1 VYLYSSKPRLVSL
14 SYVLTLTTSVAAV
27 VSVTATT
34 AFAQS
39 ASELPALEVEA
50 AAKKKAARKKPTSE
64 PQAAVTKDTS
74 GTADPDAP
82 VVFSANRTPTDYA
95 KVGSSVSVITE
106 KDIDAQSK
114 TFLQDYLQQVPGV
127 AVTSTGGAGSQ
138 TTFQIRGLNQNYIK
152 VLVDGMDLSDPSG
165 TQTFTHLEHL
175 MVGDTAQIEVL
186 KGSQSTLYGG
196 DAVAGVISLDTKY
209 ATKPGLF
216 QSGGAEYGTYNAWRG
231 SYSTGYADANGSNV
245 AFTVQGL
252 QTDGFSVGAY
262 GTEDDGYRNTTFSG
276 RGEYKLSDE
285 VTVFFAARNLDAR
298 FEYDSSSGYD
308 KTHVVETSQQAGRVG
323 ANVSLFNGAFVNTF
337 AIQGMQN
344 ERYNVDQDFGG
355 SAFDGDR
362 VKGEYRG
369 TLSFNRWLAIVG
381 GVDWERVGYESTWDS
396 RKSVDMT
403 SPYAQMIVE
412 PIEGLVLT
420 AGGRIDDHSLFGQ
433 HDTHRF
439 TAAYQIAHTETR
451 FHASYGTGF
460 RAPSLYELYSPFG
473 GSVDFQPETS
483 ESWDI
488 GFDQG
493 FMRNRFGFG
502 ATYFDID
509 LNNRITYNSATWSY
523 QQTPG
528 LTRSNGVELTAFAK
542 LSPTAIVNAGYTYTD
557 SEEPD
562 GTRAAR
568 LPRHSFVVGL
578 NAQPVDKVTVNV
590 TGQYIADVVDENFN
604 FSPARDTPVDDY
616 FLLSA
621 KIGYEV
627 MPGTIAY
634 VRGDNLLDQNYT
646 TAINFNNPGLTVFGG
661 VQFALPAK

>member
-1 VYLYSSKPRLVSL
+1 V
-14 SYVLTLTTSVAAV
+14 VAVA
-27 VSVTATT
+27 SATG

-39 ASELPALEVEA
+39 ASEPAVSELPPLEVETTER
-50 AAKKKAARKKPTSE
+50 KKVVKKKPTSE
-64 PQAAVTKDTS
+64 PQAAVTTDTS
-74 GTADPDAP
+74 SSYDPDAP
-82 VVFSANRTPTDYA
+82 VVFSANRTPTDLA

-106 KDIDAQSK
+106 KQIDAQAK
-114 TFLQDYLQQVPGV
+114 TYLQDYLQQVPGV
-127 AVTSTGGAGSQ
+127 AITTTGGAGSQ
-138 TTFQIRGLNQNYIK
+138 TTFRIRGFNQNYVK

-196 DAVAGVISLDTKY
+196 YAVAGVISLDTKY

-216 QSGGAEYGTYNAWRG
+216 QSGGAEYGTYNTWRG
-231 SYSTGYADANGSNV
+231 SYSAGYADINGSNV
-245 AFTVQGL
+245 AFTVQGV

-262 GTEDDGYRNTTFSG
+262 GTEDDGYRNVTFSG

-298 FEYDSSSGYD
+298 FEYDASSGYD
-308 KTHVVETSQQAGRVG
+308 KAHVVDTSQQAGRIG

-344 ERYNVDQDFGG
+344 QRDIVDEDFGP
-355 SAFDGDR
+355 SSYDGDR

-369 TLSFNRWLAIVG
+369 TISFNRWLAIVG

-396 RKSVDMT
+396 RKTVDMT

-420 AGGRIDDHSLFGQ
+420 AGGRIDNHSLFGQ

-439 TAAYQIAHTETR
+439 TAAYQLPQTETR

-460 RAPSLYELYSPFG
+460 RAPSLYELYSPYT

-509 LNNRITYNSATWSY
+509 VNNLITYNSATWLY
-523 QQTPG
+523 EQKPG

-542 LSPTAIVNAGYTYTD
+542 LTPTTVVNAGYTYTD
-557 SEEPD
+557 SKEPD

-568 LPRHSFVVGL
+568 LPRHSLVIGL
-578 NAQPVDKVTVNV
+578 NAQPIDKLTVNV

-604 FSPARDTPVDDY
+604 VSPSRDTPIDDY

-621 KIGYEV
+621 KIGYEIL
-627 MPGTIAY
+627 PGTIAY
-634 VRGDNLLDQNYT
+634 VRGENLLDEDYV
-646 TAINFNNPGLTVFGG
+646 TAINFNNAGLTVYGG
-661 VQFALPAK
+661 VQFALPAN